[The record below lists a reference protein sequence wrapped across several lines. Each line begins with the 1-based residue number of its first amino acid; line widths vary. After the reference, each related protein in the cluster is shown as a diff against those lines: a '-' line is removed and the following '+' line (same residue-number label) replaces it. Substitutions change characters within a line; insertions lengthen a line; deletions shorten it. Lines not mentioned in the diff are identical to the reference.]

1 MYRKV
6 YEPRFWNSPV
16 KTTSGLKFRRTI
28 RVYRARFSKFIFRL
42 AICDCF
48 VYVNLKQG
56 SGVETLLI
64 VDQFGVTYRIAER
77 RDAVIGSVIYITPSQ
92 NLSSSDDI
100 AE

>member
-1 MYRKV
+1 M
-6 YEPRFWNSPV
+6 
-16 KTTSGLKFRRTI
+16 
-28 RVYRARFSKFIFRL
+28 
-42 AICDCF
+42 

-64 VDQFGVTYRIAER
+64 VDQFEVTYRIAEL